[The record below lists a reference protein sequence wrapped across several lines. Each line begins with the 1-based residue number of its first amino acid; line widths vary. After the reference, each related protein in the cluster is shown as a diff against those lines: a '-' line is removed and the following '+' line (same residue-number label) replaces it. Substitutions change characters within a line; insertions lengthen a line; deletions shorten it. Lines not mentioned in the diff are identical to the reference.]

1 MIELPS
7 VVEVQ
12 KRENVAQYVLEVKII
27 KVA

>member
-1 MIELPS
+1 MVELPS
-7 VVEVQ
+7 VVQVQ

>member
-1 MIELPS
+1 MVKLPS